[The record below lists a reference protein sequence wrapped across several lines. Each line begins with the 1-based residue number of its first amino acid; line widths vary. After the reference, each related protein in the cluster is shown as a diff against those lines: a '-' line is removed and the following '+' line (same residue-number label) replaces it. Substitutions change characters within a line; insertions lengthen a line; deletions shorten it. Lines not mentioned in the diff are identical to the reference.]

1 MIAGDESLR
10 ADDLSLEEA
19 PGGTEPALEMVLV
32 FLHGMPGVGK
42 LTVGEELAARTGY
55 RLFHNHLTVDLAAAV
70 FEFGSPG
77 FVDLR
82 EHIWLEVF
90 RRAARERVPLVFTFA
105 AERTV
110 GEPFVARARE
120 VVEGAGGEV
129 VFVELRCDA
138 DELARRVESPGRRR
152 YGKLASADTLRA
164 LAGDG
169 VLYDLVVPG
178 GARSLCLDTTARSPA
193 ETASEIVDRLNLGRI
208 A

>member
-1 MIAGDESLR
+1 MIL
-10 ADDLSLEEA
+10 L
-19 PGGTEPALEMVLV
+19 
-32 FLHGMPGVGK
+32 FLHGSPGVGK
-42 LTVGEELAARTGY
+42 LTVGRELAARTGF

-90 RRAARERVPLVFTFA
+90 RRAAEEEIPLVFTFA

-110 GEPFVARARE
+110 GEAFVERARA

-129 VFVELRCDA
+129 VFVELHCDA
-138 DELARRVESPGRRR
+138 EELGRRVESPERRR
-152 YGKLASADTLRA
+152 YGKLASAETLRA
-164 LAGDG
+164 LSRDG
-169 VLYDLVVPG
+169 VVYDLEVPAG
-178 GARSLCLDTTARSPA
+178 VRSLRLDTTSLTPS
-193 ETASEIVDRLNLGRI
+193 ETADEIADRLNLGRV